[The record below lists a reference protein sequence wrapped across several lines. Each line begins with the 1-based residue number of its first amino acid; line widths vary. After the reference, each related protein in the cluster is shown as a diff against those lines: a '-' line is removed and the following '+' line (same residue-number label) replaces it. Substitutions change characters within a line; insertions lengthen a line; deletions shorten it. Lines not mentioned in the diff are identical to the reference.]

1 MFIFIGDNMS
11 NQHNEKEFKKIMEQV
26 EELDKQGRLE
36 ADIFTYEDR
45 LGYHADDDR
54 DEILFQIAESL
65 FKYGSSLSLVIDK
78 NGVIHD
84 TI

>member
-1 MFIFIGDNMS
+1 MS
-11 NQHNEKEFKKIMEQV
+11 NQHNKKAFEKIMQEV

-54 DEILFQIAESL
+54 DEILFQIAEDL
-65 FKYGSSLSLVIDK
+65 FEHGSSLYWFVDK
-78 NGVIHD
+78 DGVIHD

>member
-1 MFIFIGDNMS
+1 MS
-11 NQHNEKEFKKIMEQV
+11 NQHNKKAFKKIMEQV

-54 DEILFQIAESL
+54 EEILFYIAENL
-65 FKYGSSLSLVIDK
+65 FE
-78 NGVIHD
+78 NGRI
-84 TI
+84 TIWLYMVECKR